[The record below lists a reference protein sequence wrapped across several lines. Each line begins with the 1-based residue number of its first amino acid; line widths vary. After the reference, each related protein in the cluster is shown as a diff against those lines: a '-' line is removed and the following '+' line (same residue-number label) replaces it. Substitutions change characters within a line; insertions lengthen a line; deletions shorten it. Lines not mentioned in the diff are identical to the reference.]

1 MNTGTIREDAALDTD
16 AFDAGE
22 ASWAERLAEAA
33 SDYETIGAE
42 AAAGLGCDG
51 CQGTI

>member
-1 MNTGTIREDAALDTD
+1 MGTVRDD
-16 AFDAGE
+16 AFESDTFDTGQ

-33 SDYETIGAE
+33 DDYETIGAE
-42 AAAGLGCDG
+42 AAAGLGCDL